1 MTWGI
6 PRKFLLILVN
16 IYYCPWLSIFGWSTT
31 WLIATTWL
39 ILQDKTCF
47 CRLKLVMDLTLQ
59 YSYIYCIISTFI
71 ASFLHSLHHF
81 YIHYIIFTF
90 IASFL
95 HSILHS
101 PGFQLLGFWSWT
113 SLVFF
118 FWNEKIKKFWVS
130 PFSHLFLVYLKL
142 GKMT

>member
-81 YIHYIIFTF
+81 YIHCIILTF
-90 IASFL
+90 NPTLSRLSIAR
-95 HSILHS
+95 ILIVDF
-101 PGFQLLGFWSWT
+101 PFF
-113 SLVFF
+113 FF